1 MRISNRNSSG
11 FTLIEVMVAIVI
23 MMVGLLG
30 LLQSINVAMEF
41 NLKNHMRDEAVYVG
55 ERYLNELKG
64 KGFGNISASYSTLT
78 VKSRIRGEKGSLTVD
93 RSSTDMGSS
102 TKRLQVLVK
111 WKYKGVEY
119 ENRVVAPISTS
130 Q

>member
-1 MRISNRNSSG
+1 VRISNRNSSG

>member
-1 MRISNRNSSG
+1 
-11 FTLIEVMVAIVI
+11 MVAIVI